1 MATID
6 ERVTALEKLIKASP
20 AADFTGLQR
29 SYPVEGQQMTSDMWG
44 NVTLGVGNGIL
55 DRGGY
60 PYDLININNS
70 RNTVTIKPEDDGPA
84 AAIVSGYYHELHKNA
99 MFTVPAPSSGTV
111 TYDVV
116 LEYDPA
122 AHNREN
128 GPVILKLIRR
138 GSDRPTG
145 SIQVIVHSITR
156 RANQLLTDA
165 EIVNHRPRIAPTIY
179 VHRPELMPAHDSV
192 LYGTMCVVKTE
203 GRVYTRMMERWEPL
217 EPPVERVNL
226 SGTGTD
232 YVWGVNSYILRD
244 GPYRRL
250 FGRLRRGD
258 GRNFEPTTTGYG
270 VYTIP
275 YQDRPQTVLT
285 AKVAAGS
292 GDRDPRFVK
301 CAVDGTDKVWRLYPT
316 GSTPYIDFHDFTW
329 RAD

>member
-70 RNTVTIKPEDDGPA
+70 RNQVTIKPEKDGPA
-84 AAIVSGYYHELHKNA
+84 AAIVNGYYHELHKQ
-99 MFTVPAPSSGTV
+99 MVLDIPAPSTGTV
-111 TYDVV
+111 TYDIA
-116 LEYDPA
+116 LTYDPA
-122 AHNREN
+122 AHNTTG
-128 GPVILKLIRR
+128 GPVQLKRLNATYTPRIGEIILKL
-138 GSDRPTG
+138 
-145 SIQVIVHSITR
+145 HSITR

-165 EIVNHRPRIAPTIY
+165 EFVNHRPRIAPTIY
-179 VHRPELMPAHDSV
+179 VHRPESMPAHDSV
-192 LYGTMCVVKTE
+192 LYGTMCIVKTE

-232 YVWGVNSYILRD
+232 YVWGANSYILRE

-250 FGRLRRGD
+250 FGRLRRAD
-258 GRNFEPTTTGYG
+258 DRNFEPTTTGYG

-316 GSTPYIDFHDFTW
+316 ESTPYIDFHDFTW
-329 RAD
+329 RVD

>member
-20 AADFTGLQR
+20 VADFTGLQR

-84 AAIVSGYYHELHKNA
+84 AAIVNGYYHELHKNA

-111 TYDVV
+111 TYNIV
-116 LEYDPA
+116 LQYDPA
-122 AHNREN
+122 GHNTEA
-128 GPVILKLIRR
+128 GPVQLK
-138 GSDRPTG
+138 
-145 SIQVIVHSITR
+145 SISGEPVNKAGMVTVKLHSITR

-179 VHRPELMPAHDSV
+179 VHRKVSMPAHDSV
-192 LYGTMCVVKTE
+192 LYGTMCVVRTE

-217 EPPVERVNL
+217 EPQVERVNL
-226 SGTGTD
+226 SGTGTGS
-232 YVWGVNSYILRD
+232 VWGANSYILRE

-250 FGRLRRGD
+250 FGRLRRAD
-258 GRNFEPTTTGYG
+258 GTNFEPTSAGYG

-329 RAD
+329 RVD